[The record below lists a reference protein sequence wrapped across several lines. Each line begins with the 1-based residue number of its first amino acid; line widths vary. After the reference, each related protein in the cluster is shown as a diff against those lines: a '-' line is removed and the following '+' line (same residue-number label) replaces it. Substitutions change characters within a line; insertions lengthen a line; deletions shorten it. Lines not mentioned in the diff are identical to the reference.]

1 MATAGRSIVYSGVTV
16 MLGMLVL
23 TVLVDLM
30 VIRSISL
37 GVMLVAATA
46 LIAGVTLL
54 PAVLGLLSRSA
65 GAAAGDPEGQ
75 AQARGARASGTAS
88 ATRSCAGRGLWL
100 AASLALILVIAW
112 PAREMKLLGAT
123 PKLLPGAAESVKGV
137 DILNEEFGENL
148 LVADPDRPE
157 RRRTRVS
164 SPRSSS
170 SRLDRLTNS
179 LAADPRAAS
188 VTSLATYM
196 VAEPRDGRWSRIT
209 AKHDF
214 APAPDIANLEEDE
227 VTPGVFLENTID
239 VWADEVPHSPAY
251 FGFARFNF
259 PSGADHQLQVTP
271 TFQVYR
277 VNTGSLTV
285 QAARSGQALAQRRL
299 RRARQGP
306 GRRRR
311 HGRHARTGRSADRP
325 AADGCQ
331 SRRPTRRPR

>member
-1 MATAGRSIVYSGVTV
+1 
-16 MLGMLVL
+16 
-23 TVLVDLM
+23 
-30 VIRSISL
+30 
-37 GVMLVAATA
+37 MLVAATA

-54 PAVLGLLSRSA
+54 PAVLGLLNHRLERLRVMPK
-65 GAAAGDPEGQ
+65 GKPKPEEQGFWYRFSH
-75 AQARGARASGTAS
+75 AVMRRPWA
-88 ATRSCAGRGLWL
+88 WL
-100 AASLALILVIAW
+100 SASLAIILVLAW

-148 LVADPDRPE
+148 LSPIQIVVTTPDDGVFTPKFLVA
-157 RRRTRVS
+157 
-164 SPRSSS
+164 
-170 SRLDRLTNS
+170 LDRLTNT

-209 AKHDF
+209 AEHDF
-214 APAPDIANLEEDE
+214 APAPDISNLEEDE

-259 PSGADHQLQVTP
+259 PSGANHAAPGHADVPGLPRQHGQP
-271 TFQVYR
+271 D
-277 VNTGSLTV
+277 GPG
-285 QAARSGQALAQRRL
+285 ARSGQALAQRRL
-299 RRARQGP
+299 RRSRQGP

-311 HGRHARTGRSADRP
+311 HRRSRSHP
-325 AADGCQ
+325 AISWS
-331 SRRPTRRPR
+331 SRRRRG

>member
-1 MATAGRSIVYSGVTV
+1 
-16 MLGMLVL
+16 
-23 TVLVDLM
+23 
-30 VIRSISL
+30 
-37 GVMLVAATA
+37 MLVAATA

-54 PAVLGLLSRSA
+54 PAVLGLLNPTLERLRVIPK
-65 GAAAGDPEGQ
+65 GKPKPEEQGFWYRFSH
-75 AQARGARASGTAS
+75 AVMRRPWV
-88 ATRSCAGRGLWL
+88 WL
-100 AASLALILVIAW
+100 SASLAIILVLAW

-148 LVADPDRPE
+148 LSPIQIVVTTPDEGVFTPKFLVA
-157 RRRTRVS
+157 
-164 SPRSSS
+164 
-170 SRLDRLTNS
+170 LDRLTNS

-214 APAPDIANLEEDE
+214 APAPDISNLEEDE

-277 VNTGSLTV
+277 INTGSLKV

-299 RRARQGP
+299 RRSRQGP

-311 HGRHARTGRSADRP
+311 HGGHARPRRSADRP
-325 AADGCQ
+325 AADG
-331 SRRPTRRPR
+331 RHAAAPTRRPR

>member
-1 MATAGRSIVYSGVTV
+1 M
-16 MLGMLVL
+16 
-23 TVLVDLM
+23 VDLM

-54 PAVLGLLSRSA
+54 PAVLGLLSFKLERLRVIPK
-65 GAAAGDPEGQ
+65 GKPKPESEGFWYRFSH
-75 AQARGARASGTAS
+75 AVMRRPWA
-88 ATRSCAGRGLWL
+88 WL
-100 AASLALILVIAW
+100 SVSLAIILVLAW

-148 LVADPDRPE
+148 LSPIQIVVTTPDEGVFTPKFLVA
-157 RRRTRVS
+157 
-164 SPRSSS
+164 
-170 SRLDRLTNS
+170 LDRLTNS
-179 LAADPRAAS
+179 LEADPRAAS

-227 VTPGVFLENTID
+227 VTPGVFL
-239 VWADEVPHSPAY
+239 DEHDRRLGRRGPAQP
-251 FGFARFNF
+251 GLLR
-259 PSGADHQLQVTP
+259 L
-271 TFQVYR
+271 R
-277 VNTGSLTV
+277 TV
-285 QAARSGQALAQRRL
+285 QLPERRRPPAQGHADVPGLPRQHRQPEGPGERPGQALAQRRL

-306 GRRRR
+306 GRSPPARKSRSHRAISWPSRRR
-311 HGRHARTGRSADRP
+311 RAS
-325 AADGCQ
+325 GCG
-331 SRRPTRRPR
+331 PTRRPR